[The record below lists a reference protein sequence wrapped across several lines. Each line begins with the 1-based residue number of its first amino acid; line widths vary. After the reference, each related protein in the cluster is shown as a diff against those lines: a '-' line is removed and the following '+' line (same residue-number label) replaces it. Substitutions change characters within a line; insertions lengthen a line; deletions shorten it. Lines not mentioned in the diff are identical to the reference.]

1 MKFKAPERNIF
12 SVWGVKPEVGGYGIA
27 KYSRSHKSYQE
38 TIQSLD
44 QKKADSFYKK
54 FYLEYKHK
62 SVADLAHIIVI
73 FENISNIAREA
84 LWDDSLLDGQES
96 STRYLD
102 FRGKGV
108 HLPQEIRGSSYEQE
122 FEKLAEEMIAK
133 NAAFQDLLRVYL
145 VDKLK
150 KQKKYS
156 QTSENNLA
164 QIAKSKVFDIARY
177 LLPAGHYTN
186 LGLIASG
193 RTFERLA
200 NNLLAHPLKDIQ
212 EVGNDLKKAL
222 AQRASFVPSQGKIAQ
237 LVETIAA
244 KSDESLNKDINL
256 LRKELN
262 FNIKALPTIGNFIQ
276 IRQYPNK
283 TFQEIRKW
291 IQGNVNIK
299 RVDSL
304 TREKVVLI
312 RSHNLELETLTT
324 LLYKLTSYSYRQLLH
339 FVQKLPVKKRKELF
353 KLVYKNRDDREELLR
368 ETSSGY
374 RLIFDISSEFGTHKD
389 LHRHR
394 RCIKITKPFNAEHG
408 YITPQQIIDAGLANK
423 YQEAMNKVGKFAQ
436 KLEKEKDQAIKMC
449 SAYLLGYGWR
459 RRFLMKMDAR
469 ELQYIAE
476 LRTRPEGHFAYR
488 EIAWLMYQEFK
499 KRFPYQSEYIKTYN
513 PYKT

>member
-1 MKFKAPERNIF
+1 MKFKTPERNIF
-12 SVWGVKPEVGGYGIA
+12 SVWGVKPEIGGYGIA
-27 KYSRSHKSYQE
+27 KYSHSHKNYQE
-38 TIQSLD
+38 TIQALD
-44 QKKADSFYKK
+44 QKKANDFYRK

-73 FENISNIAREA
+73 FENISNISREA

-108 HLPQEIRGSSYEQE
+108 HLPEEIIDSPYEKK
-122 FEKLAEEMIAK
+122 FEKLAEEMVAK
-133 NAAFQDLLRVYL
+133 NAAFQDLLRDYL
-145 VDKLK
+145 VNRLK
-150 KQKKYS
+150 EQKKYS
-156 QTSENNLA
+156 KTSKKDLA
-164 QIAKSKVFDIARY
+164 KFAKSKVFDIARY

-200 NNLLAHPLKDIQ
+200 NNLLAHPLTDIR
-212 EVGNDLKKAL
+212 EVGKDLQKAL
-222 AQRASFVPSQGKIAQ
+222 AQKASFIPSQGEIAQ
-237 LVETIAA
+237 LIETIAA
-244 KSDESLNKDINL
+244 KSPEALSEDINL
-256 LRKELN
+256 LRKKLN
-262 FNIKALPTIGNFIQ
+262 FDIKALPTIGSFIQ
-276 IRQYPNK
+276 AHQYPNK

-291 IQGNVNIK
+291 IKDNVNIK

-353 KLVYKNRDDREELLR
+353 KLAYKNRLNREELLR

-394 RCIKITKPFNAEHG
+394 RCIKITKPFNAQHG
-408 YITPQQIIDAGLANK
+408 YVTPQQIIDAGLMKKYQAAMDKVGQFANK
-423 YQEAMNKVGKFAQ
+423 
-436 KLEKEKDQAIKMC
+436 LEQEKDKTLRMC

-499 KRFPYQSEYIKTYN
+499 KRFPYQSEYIKVYN